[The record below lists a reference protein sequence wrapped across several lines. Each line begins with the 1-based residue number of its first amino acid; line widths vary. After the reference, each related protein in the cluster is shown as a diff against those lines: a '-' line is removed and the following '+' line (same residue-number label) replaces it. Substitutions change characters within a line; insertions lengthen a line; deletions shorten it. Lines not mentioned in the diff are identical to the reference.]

1 MKTKEFIGRK
11 KAFPLEIKV
20 ASASSESELAA
31 GGNYLYLP
39 DPLKNLLVTFL
50 FNYFCLYDVKLS

>member
-1 MKTKEFIGRK
+1 MGRK
-11 KAFPLEIKV
+11 KAFPLEIKI

-39 DPLKNLLVTFL
+39 DPFKNLLVTFL
-50 FNYFCLYDVKLS
+50 FNYLCLYYVKLP